1 MHPVVL
7 VADVTQGLV
16 CSYCDEVAS
25 RPTAVS
31 YKLPCSVD
39 AMGVAEMERER
50 ERMMVVGIVVAMTT
64 TMRRRRGSRQ
74 RRRRR
79 RVAGGRENEMLW
91 MVRGKSKVGGLLE
104 LAKWEGEIPRCLCSV
119 ECGELPWSCKD

>member
-1 MHPVVL
+1 MHQLVL
-7 VADVTQGLV
+7 VADVIQGLV

-25 RPTAVS
+25 RPTTVL
-31 YKLPCSVD
+31 YKLPCNVD
-39 AMGVAEMERER
+39 PMGVAATERQR
-50 ERMMVVGIVVAMTT
+50 AMVVGIVVAMTT
-64 TMRRRRGSRQ
+64 TMGKQKRSRQ
-74 RRRRR
+74 RSRRR

-104 LAKWEGEIPRCLCSV
+104 LAKWEGEIPRWLCSV